1 MALKFENP
9 GYVYIISNESFPD
22 LLKIGFTKNSPHYRA
37 QELYTTGLPKP
48 FIVENYYFVED
59 ACMCEELIHI
69 RLSRSRVNN
78 DREFFKVDINKARRV
93 VEQAIDDMRERIWA
107 TLPLKNEA
115 KNESIILPQFSYN
128 NPKFKEMIKVLKTS
142 KKLLTVE
149 EISKEL
155 KISVGGVDKL
165 LNMMNKQDGT
175 MLYSREEN
183 RVKKYAMSLGFN
195 NYQLKL
201 LSEKFPDLNLLELS
215 PLFEKKHKFRNESSP
230 ETKNIDI
237 KKNYGPNKNTGN
249 QNNSNTPR
257 KFLQDKINQAN
268 LTPVLVGADINKEE
282 SKKVEELKTQGISK
296 LERLLGRRSP
306 Q

>member
-149 EISKEL
+149 EIAKEL
-155 KISVGGVDKL
+155 KISAGGVDKL
-165 LNMMNKQDGT
+165 LNMMNKQDGS

-201 LSEKFPDLNLLELS
+201 LAEKFPDLNLLELS
-215 PLFEKKHKFRNESSP
+215 PLFENKKKFKNEYERREP
-230 ETKNIDI
+230 DV
-237 KKNYGPNKNTGN
+237 KKTYGPNRNSVNK
-249 QNNSNTPR
+249 NNSNTPR
-257 KFLQDKINQAN
+257 QFLQDKINQEN
-268 LTPVLVGADINKEE
+268 LAPVLVGADINKDE
-282 SKKVEELKTQGISK
+282 SKKVEELKTQGMSK
-296 LERLLGRRSP
+296 LEKILGRRTP
-306 Q
+306 

>member
-22 LLKIGFTKNSPHYRA
+22 LLKIGFTKNSPHFRA

-69 RLSRSRVNN
+69 RLSRSRVNT

-149 EISKEL
+149 EIAKEL
-155 KISVGGVDKL
+155 KISAGGVDKI

-175 MLYSREEN
+175 MLYSREED

-201 LSEKFPDLNLLELS
+201 LAEKFPDLELLELS
-215 PLFEKKHKFRNESSP
+215 PLFEKKKTF
-230 ETKNIDI
+230 KNNYDSKDKEV
-237 KKNYGPNKNTGN
+237 KKTYGQNKNT
-249 QNNSNTPR
+249 SNTPR
-257 KFLQDKINQAN
+257 QFLQDKINQEN
-268 LTPVLVGADINKEE
+268 LAPVLVGADINKED

-296 LERLLGRRSP
+296 LEKLLGRRTP